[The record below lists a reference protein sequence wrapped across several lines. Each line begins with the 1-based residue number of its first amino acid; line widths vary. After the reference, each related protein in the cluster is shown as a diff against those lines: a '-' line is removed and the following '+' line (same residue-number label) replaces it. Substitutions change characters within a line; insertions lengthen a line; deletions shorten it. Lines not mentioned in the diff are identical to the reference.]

1 MDWILVL
8 GAIVACVIAI
18 SALQYRAARGQYRP
32 LASRQPTRPAEQTPE
47 LGMEAIDMTQIRR
60 TQRSNDSLE
69 RVNNIWTK
77 RGSLT
82 SDVSTCVDAMPDDE
96 TYARR
101 YHAAFHKKNKD

>member
-1 MDWILVL
+1 MLIL
-8 GAIVACVIAI
+8 GAIVACGVVI
-18 SALQYRAARGQYRP
+18 SAAQYRAAKGQYRR
-32 LASRQPTRPAEQTPE
+32 LSSRQPVLPTDQKPE
-47 LGMEAIDMTQIRR
+47 LGMEAIDMAQIRR
-60 TQRSNDSLE
+60 AQRSNDSLE

-82 SDVSTCVDAMPDDE
+82 SDVSTSVDAMPDDE

>member
-1 MDWILVL
+1 MLVL
-8 GAIVACVIAI
+8 GATVACVIAI
-18 SALQYRAARGQYRP
+18 SAMQYRSAKGRYRP
-32 LASRQPTRPAEQTPE
+32 LASRQPTRTVEQKPE
-47 LGMEAIDMTQIRR
+47 LGMEAIDMTEIRR

-77 RGSLT
+77 RGSIT
-82 SDVSTCVDAMPDDE
+82 SDVSTSVDAMPDDE